1 MVGNVRSRTV
11 VIRKRLLWGLAGGII
26 LCVVAIAILM
36 AYPGP
41 TRAEETLSDGAH
53 IEFEASRRWV
63 IRNGDCAT
71 VSWSVDGIK
80 EVHLD
85 HEGRVGHGSEEI
97 CVDDNQARTT
107 TLEVHFTDESVR
119 EYSLEIGLM
128 IYAPEMWVLGVL
140 VMLFSVILLVVVISS
155 SVAHVAILRPIGP
168 LLKVAGRW
176 IALIVVSMVIT
187 AFLFELGLR
196 WYFDTHGSKADRI
209 KYVYSDEDLRN
220 TMHANSLPY
229 VEYGLEPSLANELG
243 YRGEAVAI
251 PKPEGTYRIVVLGD
265 STVYGLTVPVDKSF
279 PAQLQQQ
286 LRKHYGL
293 ENIEVVNAGVSGYN
307 TWNSTVAL
315 AFRVIELEPDLIIP
329 IHTLTDIGVRAT
341 VTPDCYRGYTF
352 SRGLYPLAT
361 EFRPRKQVPT
371 DSALLRFLGINL
383 GLMEIPDPEK
393 NYMMVFDCAKVPGL
407 DPQDAIMLNPP
418 VYFERNLR
426 SMVAIA
432 QANDID
438 VLLMTWG
445 YGQDITSEMGPDW
458 WKAAVAE
465 HNGIIRALAEEE
477 GTYFFDLAE
486 TPLKDDQ
493 AVWGGDYVHKTPYG
507 YGEQARLVA
516 DALMTLVDS
525 PLATHL
531 D

>member
-1 MVGNVRSRTV
+1 M
-11 VIRKRLLWGLAGGII
+11 IRKHLLWGLAGGIT
-26 LCVVAIAILM
+26 LCVVTIAILM

-41 TRAEETLSDGAH
+41 TRVEGNLSDGSH
-53 IEFEASRRWV
+53 VEFEASRRWV
-63 IRNGDCAT
+63 ILNGGCTT

-80 EVHLD
+80 EVYLD
-85 HEGRVGHGSEEI
+85 NGGRVGHGSEEI
-97 CVDDNQARTT
+97 CVDDEQARTT

-119 EYSLEIGLM
+119 EYALEIGLM

-140 VMLFSVILLVVVISS
+140 VMLFSVMLLALVISS
-155 SVAHVAILRPIGP
+155 SVAHAAILRRTGP

-176 IALIVVSMVIT
+176 VALIIMSIVTT
-187 AFLFELGLR
+187 ALLFEFGLR

-265 STVYGLTVPVDKSF
+265 STVYGSMVPVDKTF

-286 LRKHYGL
+286 LRNHYGL
-293 ENIEVVNAGVSGYN
+293 ENVEVVNAGVSGYN

-329 IHTLTDIGVRAT
+329 IHTLTDIGVRAA

-352 SRGLYPLAT
+352 SRGLYPLVT
-361 EFRPRKQVPT
+361 EFRPREQVPT
-371 DSALLRFLGINL
+371 NSVLLRFLGINL

-393 NYMMVFDCAKVPGL
+393 NYVMAFDCTYTPGL
-407 DPQDAIMLNPP
+407 EPEDAMMLNPP
-418 VYFERNLR
+418 VYFERNMR

-445 YGQDITSEMGPDW
+445 YGEDITSEMGPDW
-458 WKAAVAE
+458 WKAAVDE
-465 HNGIIRALAEEE
+465 HNAIIRALAEEE
-477 GTYFFDLAE
+477 DTYFFDLAE
-486 TPLKDDQ
+486 TPLRHDQ
-493 AVWGGDYVHKTPYG
+493 AVWGGDYVHKTTYG

-516 DALMTLVDS
+516 EALTTLLDS
-525 PLATHL
+525 PLAIQP